1 MNIVKTIGAILNL
14 ISYISPSYAAKKAL
28 NLFATPRKGR
38 VTDAEIPFLD
48 TAFKKEVTYQDLEI
62 MTYRWPGKNKTVLLA
77 HGWESNSSRWSFLVK
92 QLKPFDYNIVAID
105 APAHGNSCGN
115 QFNAILYSE
124 CINVVVNTF
133 KPKIIIGHSVGG
145 MASVFFQNKYQ
156 FTGLEKL
163 ILLGAPAH
171 FEGVFKR
178 YADMLGYNSK
188 IREGLDKL
196 VLKRF
201 NQLPSY
207 FSAAR
212 FSETISTKGLIIHDK
227 HDKIIPFE
235 DALLYQKHYANA
247 ELIETKGLGHGLKGE
262 KITKIIIQ
270 FINS

>member
-1 MNIVKTIGAILNL
+1 MNIVKTIGAALNT
-14 ISYISPSYAAKKAL
+14 ISYISPTYASKKAL

-38 VTDAEIPFLD
+38 VTDIEIPFLE

-62 MTYRWPGKNKTVLLA
+62 MTYRWPGKNKTILLA
-77 HGWESNSSRWSFLVK
+77 HGWESNTARWSFLIK
-92 QLKPFDYNIVAID
+92 ELKTLDYNIVSID
-105 APAHGNSCGN
+105 APAHGSSDGK
-115 QFNAILYSE
+115 QFNAVLYSE
-124 CINVVVNTF
+124 CINVVVNTY
-133 KPKIIIGHSVGG
+133 KPEIIIGHSVGG
-145 MASVFFQNKYQ
+145 MASVFFQKKYQ

-163 ILLGAPAH
+163 VLLGAPAH

-178 YADMLGYNSK
+178 YADMLGYNNK

-207 FSAAR
+207 FSAAK

-235 DALLYQKHYANA
+235 DALLYKKYYTNA

-262 KITKIIIQ
+262 KITKIITE
-270 FINS
+270 FISS